1 MTDAITSDIVDLEME
16 NHLLRCIGGVKMIA
30 DKSKLGIAM
39 ARACLNTYDL
49 AKKADMPVP
58 TVNNVIS
65 GRSVKP
71 ATIGKVAKALDVDVT
86 ELI

>member
-1 MTDAITSDIVDLEME
+1 MV
-16 NHLLRCIGGVKMIA
+16 A
-30 DKSKLGIAM
+30 DKGKLSVAM

-49 AKKADMPVP
+49 AKEANMPIP

-71 ATIGKVAKALDVDVT
+71 ATIGRIARALGVDVT
-86 ELI
+86 ELIED